1 MPRTSLYALVVRC
14 EATRA
19 VARRYYQNAP
29 AIGTVRAR
37 HLQTKA
43 PAPPGTAPIA
53 EVDEEELEEL
63 RVLAV
68 GRRTRERADSV
79 TEAMIQGETPTHPQ
93 PCSPFVLIAPI
104 QAVLGGGCVYAADP
118 RVVSIYQQSESTT

>member
-1 MPRTSLYALVVRC
+1 MPRTSLYALVVRSK
-14 EATRA
+14 ATRA
-19 VARRYYQNAP
+19 AARRYYRNAP

-43 PAPPGTAPIA
+43 PSPPGNAPIA

-79 TEAMIQGETPTHPQ
+79 TEAMIQGEQTINSQ
-93 PCSPFVLIAPI
+93 PCSPNLIITPILALIAAI
-104 QAVLGGGCVYAADP
+104 QAVLGECGVYAADP
-118 RVVSIYQQSESTT
+118 RVV